1 MRKPA
6 SGLESTL
13 WAIGGLVGIYVAGAI
28 LLVVNLWTLA
38 FPLENM
44 LPRWM
49 VTFLEL
55 IYSPLGDLLAFLKLL
70 P

>member
-13 WAIGGLVGIYVAGAI
+13 WAVGAVAGIYIVGAI
-28 LLVVNLWTLA
+28 LLMVNLWTLA

-49 VTFLEL
+49 VAFFGTDLQ
-55 IYSPLGDLLAFLKLL
+55 SLGDLLASLKLL